1 MTENEL
7 DKSDYYLRKLELHQ
21 RFGKVFGK
29 IPLPNGVPFYFQ
41 LFLFFVVFFIE
52 VNIGSYF
59 ILPILANLYIMD
71 VYYIV
76 QTRKLVIDRCLIQE
90 DILENYKT
98 DYRVHIVRIKT
109 KIDSTV
115 LQKACE
121 TKKIIFKLHT
131 SEERLTKEEEK
142 ELKKIS
148 ILHAFLNQELEVLV
162 LLQLKLK

>member
-7 DKSDYYLRKLELHQ
+7 DKSDYYLRKLELHK

-90 DILENYKT
+90 DVLEE
-98 DYRVHIVRIKT
+98 DI
-109 KIDSTV
+109 
-115 LQKACE
+115 ACN
-121 TKKIIFKLHT
+121 TMD
-131 SEERLTKEEEK
+131 EK
-142 ELKKIS
+142 EWGPNRVINEDRDSIFDESLDWYRITPFWYYLKNS
-148 ILHAFLNQELEVLV
+148 YPFLICSLGLSALFYGLFY
-162 LLQLKLK
+162 LLNFYLR